1 MSSKVIIIDDE
12 PLARSIVIEY
22 IQHFPDLVVYQV
34 CSNGYEGVKAIQQYK
49 PDLIIL
55 DIQMPKINGFEML
68 ELIENPPAVIFATA
82 FDEYAIKA
90 FDAHAIDYL
99 LKPFNQDRFE
109 KAIKKWREQKNS
121 SAGEKQTKQLLD
133 DVALTAPQNQRIV
146 IKDGS
151 KIKIIPV
158 QDIFYLEAADDFV
171 KVFTKEGYFLKNKTM
186 SHFEQVLDASQFV
199 RSHRSY
205 IVNLQQITRIGYAMV
220 TVYGMNSKVGNISYY
235 DPNQDQTFTKPYSEE
250 TSKIIDQE
258 VRALIDTAYE
268 RTKALL
274 TEKKAQVEILAERLL
289 EKEVLFQ
296 SDVEALIGKRPYE
309 EKKPLGEDEPHHSE
323 GGISEGVPPYDPGV
337 TQHVPV

>member
-22 IQHFPDLVVYQV
+22 IQHFPDLVVSQV
-34 CSNGYEGVKAIQQYK
+34 CSNGFEGIKAIQQYK

-90 FDAHAIDYL
+90 FEAHAIDYL

-121 SAGEKQTKQLLD
+121 SAGEMQTKQLLD
-133 DVALTAPQNQRIV
+133 DVSLTAPQNQRIV

-186 SHFEQVLDASQFV
+186 SHFEQVLDPSQFV

-205 IVNLQQITRIGYAMV
+205 IVNLQQITRI
-220 TVYGMNSKVGNISYY
+220 
-235 DPNQDQTFTKPYSEE
+235 D
-250 TSKIIDQE
+250 
-258 VRALIDTAYE
+258 
-268 RTKALL
+268 
-274 TEKKAQVEILAERLL
+274 
-289 EKEVLFQ
+289 
-296 SDVEALIGKRPYE
+296 PYE
-309 EKKPLGEDEPHHSE
+309 KDNHVAILRSGAK
-323 GGISEGVPPYDPGV
+323 
-337 TQHVPV
+337 VPVSRSGYPKLKAILGL

>member
-22 IQHFPDLVVYQV
+22 IQHFPDLVVSQV
-34 CSNGYEGVKAIQQYK
+34 CSNGFEGIKAIQQYK

-90 FDAHAIDYL
+90 FEAHAIDYL

-109 KAIKKWREQKNS
+109 KAIKKWREQKNR
-121 SAGEKQTKQLLD
+121 SATEKQTKQLLD
-133 DVALTAPQNQRIV
+133 DVSLTAPQNERIV

-151 KIKIIPV
+151 KIKIIPI
-158 QDIFYLEAADDFV
+158 QDVHYLEAADDFV

-186 SHFEQVLDASQFV
+186 SHFEQVLDPSQFV

-205 IVNLQQITRIGYAMV
+205 IVNLQQITRI
-220 TVYGMNSKVGNISYY
+220 
-235 DPNQDQTFTKPYSEE
+235 D
-250 TSKIIDQE
+250 
-258 VRALIDTAYE
+258 
-268 RTKALL
+268 
-274 TEKKAQVEILAERLL
+274 
-289 EKEVLFQ
+289 
-296 SDVEALIGKRPYE
+296 PYE
-309 EKKPLGEDEPHHSE
+309 KDNHIAILRSGAK
-323 GGISEGVPPYDPGV
+323 
-337 TQHVPV
+337 VPVSRTGYPKLKSILGL

>member
-12 PLARSIVIEY
+12 PLARSIVVEY
-22 IQHFPDLVVYQV
+22 LQNFPDLVVAQV

-90 FDAHAIDYL
+90 FEAHAIDYL
-99 LKPFNQDRFE
+99 LKPFNQERFE
-109 KAIKKWREQKNS
+109 KAINKWREQKNKS
-121 SAGEKQTKQLLD
+121 TGEKQTKQLLD
-133 DVALTAPQNQRIV
+133 DVALTAPQNQRVV

-158 QDIFYLEAADDFV
+158 QDISYLEAADDFV

-186 SHFEQVLDASQFV
+186 SHFEQVLDPTQFV

-205 IVNLQQITRIGYAMV
+205 IINLQQITRI
-220 TVYGMNSKVGNISYY
+220 
-235 DPNQDQTFTKPYSEE
+235 D
-250 TSKIIDQE
+250 
-258 VRALIDTAYE
+258 
-268 RTKALL
+268 
-274 TEKKAQVEILAERLL
+274 
-289 EKEVLFQ
+289 
-296 SDVEALIGKRPYE
+296 PYE
-309 EKKPLGEDEPHHSE
+309 KDNHVAILRSGAK
-323 GGISEGVPPYDPGV
+323 
-337 TQHVPV
+337 VPVSRTGYPKLKAILGL